1 MTSIDR
7 PATDLAPKTRT
18 RRPRRDGAKMNVLA
32 VDDDQNILALLQT
45 ALNTLGEFDVSIA
58 ASGADA
64 LRQIERTEKPFDCF
78 LLDIQMPNMNGIDL
92 CQAIRK
98 QRAYHNAPIIMLTAM
113 SERKYIDE
121 SFVAGATDYVT
132 KPFDFFEL
140 RSRLSAAQRLVR
152 EHARASDSV
161 AVARKLKEELDANLM
176 IALDDPIGMPNIERM
191 LGFSEFENY
200 VVRLGQGRRFNTFV
214 SAIRIDGIDQHHQS
228 LSSSDFREGLQDVGR
243 ALSKV
248 TRKTGNI
255 LSYRG
260 KGVFLCVSH
269 GRSAVPS
276 DDLLAQLNKLIATI
290 MASRQ
295 ASFRFEVS
303 ASDPVSLRLTSR
315 SGALYA
321 LSRAAEAPSHDAEIL
336 ENEDAE
342 GAGRKK
348 LRGRRMQ
355 GESGQ
360 NDRRAY
366 EAILKDLLTE
376 EPALNRY

>member
-1 MTSIDR
+1 MSSTDR
-7 PATDLAPKTRT
+7 PAEQTTQMRT
-18 RRPRRDGAKMNVLA
+18 RRPRRDAAKMHVLA

-58 ASGADA
+58 ASGAEA

-78 LLDIQMPNMNGIDL
+78 LLDIQMPQMNGIDL
-92 CQAIRK
+92 CREIRK
-98 QRAYHNAPIIMLTAM
+98 MRVYHNAPVIMLTAM

-176 IALDDPIGMPNIERM
+176 IALEDPVSMPNIERI
-191 LGFSEFENY
+191 LGYTEFENY
-200 VVRLGQGRRFNTFV
+200 IVRLGQGKRFTSFV
-214 SAIRIDGIDQHHQS
+214 TAFKIVDIEHHHTS

-255 LSYRG
+255 MSYRG
-260 KGVFLCVSH
+260 NGVFLCVSH
-269 GRSAVPS
+269 GRAAIPS
-276 DDLLAQLNKLIATI
+276 DEMISQLNKLIATM

-295 ASFRFEVS
+295 VSFKFEVHMGN
-303 ASDPVSLRLTSR
+303 AVSLRLTTR
-315 SGALYA
+315 SGALYS
-321 LSRAAEAPSHDAEIL
+321 LNRAADAIDHDIEADFDLSSGP
-336 ENEDAE
+336 
-342 GAGRKK
+342 RK
-348 LRGRRMQ
+348 LRSRRAQ
-355 GESGQ
+355 GEPLQ

>member
-1 MTSIDR
+1 MTDGQ
-7 PATDLAPKTRT
+7 ADQKTPMRS
-18 RRPRRDGAKMNVLA
+18 RRPRRDAAKMNVLA

-58 ASGADA
+58 ASGAEA
-64 LRQIERTEKPFDCF
+64 LRQIERAEKPFDCF
-78 LLDIQMPNMNGIDL
+78 LLDIQMPQMNGIDL
-92 CQAIRK
+92 CREVRK
-98 QRAYHNAPIIMLTAM
+98 MRAYHNAPVIMLTAM

-176 IALDDPIGMPNIERM
+176 IALEDPVSMPNIERI
-191 LGFSEFENY
+191 LGYTEFENY
-200 VVRLGQGRRFNTFV
+200 IVRLSQGKRFTSFV
-214 SAIRIDGIDQHHQS
+214 SAIKVNDIEEHHAD
-228 LSSSDFREGLQDVGR
+228 LSSTDFREGLQDVGR

-260 KGVFLCVSH
+260 SGVFLCVSH
-269 GRSAVPS
+269 GRSTVPT
-276 DDLLAQLNKLIATI
+276 DDMLDQLNKLIAT
-290 MASRQ
+290 MLASRQ
-295 ASFRFEVS
+295 VSYRFEVRMGNS
-303 ASDPVSLRLTSR
+303 VSMRLTTR
-315 SGALYA
+315 SGALYS
-321 LSRAAEAPSHDAEIL
+321 LNRAADSVEGVDGEADIDIAP
-336 ENEDAE
+336 NR
-342 GAGRKK
+342 RKI
-348 LRGRRMQ
+348 RGRRSGQ
-355 GESGQ
+355 GDAYQ
-360 NDRRAY
+360 NDRRTY